1 MKKIKIIL
9 LILSYIISFLYF
21 YIPERGRLGVPIILL
36 FTTMAWLPSVFMIYF
51 LYRGFCTG
59 RFKKQKDIH
68 QIIDDYT
75 IDPAT
80 DEFDLMLKK
89 AKENKEKN
97 KPIPKKRY
105 IKKS

>member
-1 MKKIKIIL
+1 MKKLKIIL

-51 LYRGFCTG
+51 LYRGLCTG

-68 QIIDDYT
+68 QIIDDYS

-80 DEFDLMLKK
+80 DEFDKILKK
-89 AKENKEKN
+89 MKN
-97 KPIPKKRY
+97 E
-105 IKKS
+105 KKS

>member
-1 MKKIKIIL
+1 M
-9 LILSYIISFLYF
+9 YF

-97 KPIPKKRY
+97 KPIPKQRY